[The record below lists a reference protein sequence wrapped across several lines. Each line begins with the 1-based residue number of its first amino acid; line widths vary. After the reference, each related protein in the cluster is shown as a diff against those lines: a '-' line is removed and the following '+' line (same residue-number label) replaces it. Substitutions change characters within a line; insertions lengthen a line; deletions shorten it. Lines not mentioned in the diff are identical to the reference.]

1 MHTLKFKS
9 KEFRR
14 MLNFMIMH
22 ERRKPYTKE
31 KTDEYG
37 LWLVKDQGIYV
48 MSPTSERDLVN
59 EESSHIIYAKGYSPK
74 AENLWEKTHM
84 VSGDDFAE
92 FIPLELPQVERLKEG
107 GDLTI
112 RISDTELEIRA

>member
-9 KEFRR
+9 REFRR
-14 MLNFMIMH
+14 MLNFMIRH
-22 ERRKPYTKE
+22 ERRKPYTRE
-31 KTDEYG
+31 KTNEYG
-37 LWLVKDQGIYV
+37 LLLVKDRGIYL
-48 MSPTSERDLVN
+48 MSPTSERDLIS
-59 EESSHIIYAKGYSPK
+59 EESSHVIYAQGYSPK
-74 AENLWEKTHM
+74 AKNLWEKTHM

>member
-14 MLNFMIMH
+14 MLNFMIRH
-22 ERRKPYTKE
+22 ERRKPYTNE
-31 KTDEYG
+31 KTSEYG
-37 LWLVKDQGIYV
+37 LWLVKDQGIYL

-112 RISDTELEIRA
+112 RISDTEIEIRA